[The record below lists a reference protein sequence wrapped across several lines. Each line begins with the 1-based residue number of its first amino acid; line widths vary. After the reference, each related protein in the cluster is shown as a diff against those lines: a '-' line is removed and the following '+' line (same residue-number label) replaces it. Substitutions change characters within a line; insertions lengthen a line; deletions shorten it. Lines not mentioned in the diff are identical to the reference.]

1 MTLRL
6 SNRQARRLFLQH
18 HGLCDPPGGR
28 LSGPALLSLVRNLG
42 FVQVDSIRTVERAH
56 HMILFTRRSSYRPK
70 QLDRLLERE
79 RSLFENWTHDAAVIP
94 TEFYPI
100 WQRRFAREEARLSQ
114 RWQRWRGETF
124 VQKLEEVLAHVERH
138 GAVRSGHLREEGQG
152 NGQGWWDWAPSK
164 TALEYLWRT
173 GRLAVA
179 GREGFQKVY
188 DLTERVIPAVHRDP
202 DVVPDDAGLVDWACR
217 SALDRLG
224 FATPGELARFWDG
237 ITPAEA
243 TDWCRAQG
251 NDLRVV
257 EISGAQD
264 ARPRQAYAWAD
275 IEDRLAETPPPPG
288 RLRVLSPFDP
298 LLRDRQRTERLFGF
312 SFRIEVFV
320 PAAQRRFGYYVFP
333 LLEGDRLI
341 GRLDMKADRE
351 ADALTVTA
359 LWPEGRLRLTKP
371 RLKKLEA
378 ELERLRDFAGCATL
392 RFENGWQ
399 RAPAEA

>member
-1 MTLRL
+1 M
-6 SNRQARRLFLQH
+6 
-18 HGLCDPPGGR
+18 
-28 LSGPALLSLVRNLG
+28 SGPALLSLVRDLG

-56 HMILFTRRSSYRPK
+56 HMILFTRRSGYRPK

-94 TEFYPI
+94 TEFFPI

-124 VQKLEEVLAHVERH
+124 VQKLEEVFAHVERH
-138 GAVRSGHLREEGQG
+138 GPVRTGHLREEGHS

-179 GREGFQKVY
+179 RREGFQKVY
-188 DLTERVIPAVHRDP
+188 DLTESVIPAVHLDP
-202 DVVPDDAGLVDWACR
+202 DAVPNETGLIDWACR

-243 TDWCRAQG
+243 TAWCAAQG
-251 NDLRVV
+251 DRLRVV
-257 EISGAQD
+257 EVEDAEG

-275 IEDRLAETPPPPG
+275 IEDRLAETPSPPG

-359 LWPEGRLRLTKP
+359 VWPEGRLRLTKP
-371 RLKKLEA
+371 RMQKLEA
-378 ELERLRDFAGCATL
+378 ELERLRAFAGCAAL
-392 RFENGWQ
+392 RFENAWQ
-399 RAPAEA
+399 RPSPNM

>member
-1 MTLRL
+1 M
-6 SNRQARRLFLQH
+6 
-18 HGLCDPPGGR
+18 
-28 LSGPALLSLVRNLG
+28 
-42 FVQVDSIRTVERAH
+42 
-56 HMILFTRRSSYRPK
+56 
-70 QLDRLLERE
+70 
-79 RSLFENWTHDAAVIP
+79 
-94 TEFYPI
+94 
-100 WQRRFAREEARLSQ
+100 
-114 RWQRWRGETF
+114 
-124 VQKLEEVLAHVERH
+124 
-138 GAVRSGHLREEGQG
+138 
-152 NGQGWWDWAPSK
+152 
-164 TALEYLWRT
+164 
-173 GRLAVA
+173 
-179 GREGFQKVY
+179 
-188 DLTERVIPAVHRDP
+188 
-202 DVVPDDAGLVDWACR
+202 
-217 SALDRLG
+217 
-224 FATPGELARFWDG
+224 
-237 ITPAEA
+237 
-243 TDWCRAQG
+243 
-251 NDLRVV
+251 V
-257 EISGAQD
+257 EIAGAQD

-399 RAPAEA
+399 RAPPRHRATWLSQAEKGTQFSPRQMFRSPQ

>member
-1 MTLRL
+1 MTLQL
-6 SNRQARRLFLQH
+6 SNRTARRLFLERH
-18 HGLCDPPGGR
+18 ALSDAPGGR
-28 LSGPALLSLVRNLG
+28 LSGPALLALVHKLG

-56 HMILFTRRSSYRPK
+56 HMILFTRRSGYRPA
-70 QLDRLLERE
+70 QLSRLLERE

-94 TEFYPI
+94 TDFYPV
-100 WQRRFAREEARLSQ
+100 WQRRFDREAVEFAR
-114 RWQRWRGETF
+114 RWQRWRGEDF
-124 VQKLEEVLAHVERH
+124 LRKLDEVLEHVDRH
-138 GAVRSGHLREEGQG
+138 GPVRAAHLREEGHG
-152 NGQGWWDWAPSK
+152 SGQGWWDWAPSK

-173 GRLAVA
+173 GRLAVTR
-179 GREGFQKVY
+179 REGFQKVY
-188 DLTERVIPAVHRDP
+188 DLVEKVIPEAQRDP
-202 DVVPDDAGLVDWACR
+202 GAVPDQAGLIDWACR

-243 TDWCRAQG
+243 AAWCQAEG
-251 NDLRVV
+251 ENLRVV
-257 EISGAQD
+257 EIED
-264 ARPRQAYAWAD
+264 AGKGRFRQAYAWAD
-275 IEDRLAETPPPPG
+275 VEERLSDTPPPPG

-341 GRLDMKADRE
+341 GRLDMKTDRE
-351 ADALTVTA
+351 RDALAVSA
-359 LWPEGRLRLTKP
+359 FWPERRLRLTGP

-378 ELERLRDFAGCATL
+378 ELDRLRRFTGCANL
-392 RFENGWQ
+392 LFENGWQ
-399 RAPAEA
+399 RPPA